1 MFYWIVIV
9 QVQIRFAV
17 EKIFVSP
24 SKNASNFH
32 MWELYD
38 KHFFF
43 KKRKHGFISSPDCF
57 ITIKQPQILV
67 YNFFQQFFEIVRKL
81 NDKHFS
87 IDLTFGIV

>member
-43 KKRKHGFISSPDCF
+43 QKTKTWVYF
-57 ITIKQPQILV
+57 ITRLFY
-67 YNFFQQFFEIVRKL
+67 YNQTAADTSL
-81 NDKHFS
+81 
-87 IDLTFGIV
+87 